1 MDNIYGVTLNEAFT
15 ADRLDSTCTINIS
28 LDCVFCWHIICIFK
42 FLPVMKYHFVLMQ
55 ESWEYWETSLL
66 S

>member
-28 LDCVFCWHIICIFK
+28 LD
-42 FLPVMKYHFVLMQ
+42 
-55 ESWEYWETSLL
+55 
-66 S
+66 